1 MAMGYV
7 ICSGILKGDLFDAQD
22 DLGEYF

>member
-1 MAMGYV
+1 MARGYV
-7 ICSGILKGDLFDAQD
+7 ICSGILKGDLFDAKD